1 VLAGYKATTPDNALT
16 DVKELK
22 STKLLKELI
31 KLRKELKRR
40 DEAHYEEL

>member
-1 VLAGYKATTPDNALT
+1 MGREASTPDNPLT
-16 DVKELK
+16 DVKELE

-31 KLRKELKRR
+31 KLREEIKRR